1 MTFEKLQEI
10 VEKNN
15 IPKVDWKVDY
25 VLTHTC
31 PECITNQ
38 LVTYIY
44 PGEEALQIYL
54 NNIADDLEFEEIPL
68 DNENTRE
75 ITISPDKKIKEIMD
89 SPTYVYKADV
99 IIKTDKGTFNKQIV
113 GINNDRLLTI
123 DNSFIDIRDIRNIEL
138 KK

>member
-1 MTFEKLQEI
+1 MKKPNVFVNKINKDL
-10 VEKNN
+10 KNN
-15 IPKVDWKVDY
+15 ETVFTSFNDV
-25 VLTHTC
+25 
-31 PECITNQ
+31 
-38 LVTYIY
+38 
-44 PGEEALQIYL
+44 GERS
-54 NNIADDLEFEEIPL
+54 IASL
-68 DNENTRE
+68 DSTSVR
-75 ITISPDKKIKEIMD
+75 KKIKEIMD

>member
-1 MTFEKLQEI
+1 
-10 VEKNN
+10 
-15 IPKVDWKVDY
+15 
-25 VLTHTC
+25 
-31 PECITNQ
+31 
-38 LVTYIY
+38 
-44 PGEEALQIYL
+44 
-54 NNIADDLEFEEIPL
+54 
-68 DNENTRE
+68 
-75 ITISPDKKIKEIMD
+75 MD